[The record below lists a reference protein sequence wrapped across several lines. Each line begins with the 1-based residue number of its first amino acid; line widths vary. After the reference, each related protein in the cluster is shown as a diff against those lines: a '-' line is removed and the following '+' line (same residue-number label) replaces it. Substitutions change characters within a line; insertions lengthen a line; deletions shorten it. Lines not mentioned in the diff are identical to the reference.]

1 MSALVFGPSFSGP
14 PFSAHRLQGCVRGFH
29 VHTPA
34 DDALKMGPEN
44 E

>member
-14 PFSAHRLQGCVRGFH
+14 PFSAGVY
-29 VHTPA
+29 VDSTYTPA